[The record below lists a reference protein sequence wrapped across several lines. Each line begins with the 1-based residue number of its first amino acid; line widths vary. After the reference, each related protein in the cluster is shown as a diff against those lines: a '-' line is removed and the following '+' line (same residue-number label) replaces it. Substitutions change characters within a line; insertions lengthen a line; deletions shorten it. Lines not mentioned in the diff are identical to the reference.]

1 MREVKKSFYNISK
14 PSPFGT
20 IKKMPFDVPQQQ
32 QQNVEDA
39 KQEFTTWLEQNVD
52 QELQQLMNQGPPTFS
67 STTGKKY
74 YILYLDGKGNELKA
88 INQKLP
94 RRYLSKALIKEYNLL
109 DGSISFDY
117 PKDGDLTLTFY
128 VP

>member
-20 IKKMPFDVPQQQ
+20 IKKMPFNVPQQQ
-32 QQNVEDA
+32 QQNIEDA

-52 QELQQLMNQGPPTFS
+52 QKLQQEMSGGQPKTS
-67 STTGKKY
+67 VTGKKY

-88 INQKLP
+88 IEQKLSSN
-94 RRYLSKALIKEYNLL
+94 YLTKALIKEYNLV
-109 DGSISFDY
+109 DGKIDFDY
-117 PKDGDLTLTFY
+117 PNSGDLTLTFY
-128 VP
+128 VS

>member
-20 IKKMPFDVPQQQ
+20 IKKMPFNVPQQE

-39 KQEFTTWLEQNVD
+39 KQEFTTWFEQNVD
-52 QELQQLMNQGPPTFS
+52 QELQREMNKGPPKTS
-67 STTGKKY
+67 VTGKKY

-88 INQKLP
+88 IGQKLP
-94 RRYLSKALIKEYNLL
+94 SSYLKEALIKEYNLV
-109 DGSISFDY
+109 DGKIDFDY
-117 PKDGDLTLTFY
+117 PNSGDLTLTFY
-128 VP
+128 VS

>member
-20 IKKMPFDVPQQQ
+20 IKKMPFNVPQQQ

-52 QELQQLMNQGPPTFS
+52 QELQRVMNEGPPKMS
-67 STTGKKY
+67 VTGKKY

-88 INQKLP
+88 IGQKLP
-94 RRYLSKALIKEYNLL
+94 SDYLTKALIKEYNLV
-109 DGSISFDY
+109 DGKIDFDY
-117 PKDGDLTLTFY
+117 PNSGDLTLTFY
-128 VP
+128 VPR

>member
-20 IKKMPFDVPQQQ
+20 IKKMPFNVPQQQ
-32 QQNVEDA
+32 QRNVEGA

-52 QELQQLMNQGPPTFS
+52 PELRREMNEGPPKS
-67 STTGKKY
+67 GSTTGKKY
-74 YILYLDGKGNELKA
+74 YLLYLDGKGNELKA
-88 INQKLP
+88 IGQKLP
-94 RRYLSKALIKEYNLL
+94 SGYIKEAFIKEYDLV
-109 DGSISFDY
+109 DGEISFDY
-117 PKDGDLTLTFY
+117 PQSGDLTLTFY

>member
-94 RRYLSKALIKEYNLL
+94 RRYLTKALIKEYNLL

>member
-20 IKKMPFDVPQQQ
+20 IKKMPFNVPQQE
-32 QQNVEDA
+32 QQNVENA

-52 QELQQLMNQGPPTFS
+52 QELQRVMSEGPPISS

-94 RRYLSKALIKEYNLL
+94 NRYLTKALIKEYNLL
-109 DGSISFDY
+109 DGKINFDY
-117 PKDGDLTLTFY
+117 PNSGDLTLTFY